1 MDMVVFD
8 CDGVLV
14 DSEHILCGALQG
26 ELAGLGLDLPMDQ
39 VKDRFLGGTISMV
52 AQKVRDTG
60 LAVPDSWVDAF
71 YEQSYERLADEVEL
85 VPGITSVLDAL
96 DAANVPYAVGSN
108 GRIRKMEVTLGR
120 TGLLDRFKGRML
132 SAQDC
137 PSPKPAPDVYLA
149 AMALVGADPKRCAV
163 VEDSAPG
170 AMAGRASGAKVFG
183 FHADTP
189 RAKLAPH
196 CDVLFDQMA
205 YLPGLL
211 GL

>member
-14 DSEHILCGALQG
+14 DSEHILCGALQD
-26 ELAGLGLDLPMDQ
+26 ELARLGLDLPMDQ

-60 LAVPDSWVDAF
+60 LSVPDSWVDAF

-196 CDVLFDQMA
+196 CDILFDQMA